1 MNAFFEHHQDNIRFR
16 YRCFDRLLLNG
27 CIQSFLDGARAQGFF
42 WVYRKTYPVS
52 RKVLREVANQY
63 HNWAESS
70 AQKWGVEIVDDPKGR
85 RDDFVKPYFQKAK
98 ADQVVLI
105 IKAREPA
112 GIMTAIGAGEKW
124 HLETKYRWVKQY
136 NFYIQDAEWG
146 PIFVRVCPYFPFS
159 TRICLNQHY
168 WLAEKMKQAGIR
180 FTQSGNAFRRCSDP
194 AALQQMADS
203 LTAKDLLRCGHQWI
217 NRLIPFF
224 RSSERRQHGCWH
236 QLFFSQVEF
245 CDNLIFRR
253 RAALDQLGDRLL
265 DANRNLGRPDKLTM
279 IFGRRITKQYS
290 GKLQTEIEDLHL
302 GNPVMRS
309 YYKNGFA
316 KHYVRDYDVLRF
328 ETASNDVKGD
338 YGINKAVENL
348 APLREKLQGIT
359 ERYQNVQ
366 QDILETFLD
375 RGELKK
381 LGEPTLLPNGKRIPG
396 LKLDHPRQLAVMS
409 SLVRFSHV
417 AAGDTFTTAELQ
429 AAAAEAL
436 GIPMEKF
443 PLGGV
448 RYELWK
454 LRAKGLI
461 EKLPHS
467 RRYRLL
473 PNGYR
478 ICLLFLKLFDK
489 IYAPLT
495 AGLLHPYPGDRTMTA
510 DRLHQLDKLYQSVIA
525 ALDELVAAVG
535 LKLAA

>member
-1 MNAFFEHHQDNIRFR
+1 M
-16 YRCFDRLLLNG
+16 
-27 CIQSFLDGARAQGFF
+27 
-42 WVYRKTYPVS
+42 
-52 RKVLREVANQY
+52 
-63 HNWAESS
+63 
-70 AQKWGVEIVDDPKGR
+70 WGVEIVDDPKGR
-85 RDDFVKPYFQKAK
+85 RDDFVKPYFAKAQ
-98 ADQVVLI
+98 ADQVVVI

-112 GIMTAIGAGEKW
+112 GYMVAIGAGKKW
-124 HLETKYRWVKQY
+124 HLETKYRWVQQF

-159 TRICLNQHY
+159 ARICLNQHY
-168 WLAEKMKQAGIR
+168 WLARKMKQAGIR
-180 FTQSGNAFRRCSDP
+180 FTQTGNAFRRCSDP
-194 AALQQMADS
+194 AALQDLADS
-203 LTAKDLLRCGHQWI
+203 LTAEDLTRCGHKWLS
-217 NRLIPFF
+217 RLIPFF
-224 RSSERRQHGCWH
+224 RASERREHGCWH
-236 QLFFSQVEF
+236 QLFFAQVEH
-245 CDNLIFRR
+245 CDNLVFRR
-253 RAALDQLGDRLL
+253 RAALDALGDRLL
-265 DANRNLGRPDKLTM
+265 DANRTLGRPDKLTV

-316 KHYVRDYDVLRF
+316 KHYVRDHDVLRF

-338 YGINKAVENL
+338 YGINKAVKNL
-348 APLREKLQGIT
+348 VPLREKLQGIT
-359 ERYQNVQ
+359 ERYQTVQ

-375 RGELKK
+375 RGELRK
-381 LGEPTLLPNGKRIPG
+381 LGEPTLQPKGKRIPG

-436 GIPMEKF
+436 GIPVEKF
-443 PLGGV
+443 PPAGL

-454 LRAKGLI
+454 LRAKGLV

-495 AGLLHPYPGDRTMTA
+495 AGLLHPYPADRTITP
-510 DRLHQLDKLYQSVIA
+510 DRLHQLDKLYQSVAA